1 MLSALR
7 YLSKFGSFNK
17 RKLSIQ
23 HMDGYLFGAIV
34 CAAVIVA
41 FMLCRH
47 ALAIG
52 TYFNLLDV
60 PGDRKKHKHITP
72 LMGGIVILAAVLPA
86 AFAIITFVTPEAH
99 HTKLLVWSAV
109 VAGMTIIGILDDR
122 HSLSPRVRLLASFAI
137 FGIAAYIEPIFNVRV
152 LDFDY
157 PSFSLGLGTRG
168 IAVAFTVLCC
178 VGLVNAVNMADGKN
192 GLVIGLCIGWL
203 TLLAT
208 RAPESFLSLLS
219 LLIAVLLMLLAF
231 NLRSKLFLGDGGSY
245 GLAAAIGLIAIGIYN
260 SPGTHATRA
269 IAAEELMLLLAI
281 PVIDSFRLTFKRIR
295 RGQSP
300 MAADRDHLH
309 HHLQDRFGWPYGLL
323 IYWLVAFSPVLCYF
337 TAMLFK

>member
-1 MLSALR
+1 
-7 YLSKFGSFNK
+7 
-17 RKLSIQ
+17 
-23 HMDGYLFGAIV
+23 MDGYLFGAIV

-41 FMLCRH
+41 FILCRH

-60 PGDRKKHKHITP
+60 PGDRKKHKHVTP
-72 LMGGIVILAAVLPA
+72 LMGGIVILAAVIPA
-86 AFAIITFVTPEAH
+86 AFAIITFVTSESHRA
-99 HTKLLVWSAV
+99 KLLVWSAA

-122 HSLSPRVRLLASFAI
+122 HSLSPRARLLASFAI

-152 LDFDY
+152 LDFEY
-157 PSFSLGLGTRG
+157 PSFTLGLGTRG

-208 RAPESFLSLLS
+208 RAPESLLALVG
-219 LLIAVLLMLLAF
+219 LLIAVLLILLAF
-231 NLRSKLFLGDGGSY
+231 NLRGKLFLGDGGAY
-245 GLAAAIGLIAIGIYN
+245 GLAATIGVIAIAIYN
-260 SPGTHATRA
+260 SPGPHATRA
-269 IAAEELMLLLAI
+269 IAAEELMLLFSV
-281 PVIDSFRLTFKRIR
+281 PVFDSFRLAIKRIM

-309 HHLQDRFGWPYGLL
+309 HHLQDRFGWPSGLL
-323 IYWLVAFSPVLCYF
+323 MYWTVALIPALLLISFQLN
-337 TAMLFK
+337 

>member
-7 YLSKFGSFNK
+7 YLSKFGSINK

-72 LMGGIVILAAVLPA
+72 LMGGIVILAAVMPA

-152 LDFDY
+152 LDFEF
-157 PSFSLGLGTRG
+157 PSFTLGLGTRG
-168 IAVAFTVLCC
+168 IAIAFTILCC

-208 RAPESFLSLLS
+208 RAPESFLPLIG
-219 LLIAVLLMLLAF
+219 LLIAVLLVLLAF
-231 NLRSKLFLGDGGSY
+231 NLRSKLFLGDGGAY
-245 GLAAAIGLIAIGIYN
+245 GLAAAIGVIAVAIYN
-260 SPGTHATRA
+260 NPGPHATRA
-269 IAAEELMLLLAI
+269 MAAEELLLLFSI
-281 PVIDSFRLTFKRIR
+281 PVLDSFRLVYRR
-295 RGQSP
+295 MQRGQSP
-300 MAADRDHLH
+300 MMPDRDHLH
-309 HHLQDRFGWPYGLL
+309 HHFQDHFGWPLGLI
-323 IYWLVAFSPVLCYF
+323 IYWCFALSPFAVFSL
-337 TAMLFK
+337 L

>member
-1 MLSALR
+1 
-7 YLSKFGSFNK
+7 
-17 RKLSIQ
+17 
-23 HMDGYLFGAIV
+23 MDGYLFGAIV

-72 LMGGIVILAAVLPA
+72 LMGGIVILAAVIPA
-86 AFAIITFVTPEAH
+86 ALAIISFVAPETHRA
-99 HTKLLVWSAV
+99 KLLVWSAAV
-109 VAGMTIIGILDDR
+109 SGMTIIGILDDR
-122 HSLSPRVRLLASFAI
+122 HSLSPRARLLASFAI

-152 LDFDY
+152 LDFEY
-157 PSFSLGLGTRG
+157 PSFTLGLGTRG
-168 IAVAFTVLCC
+168 IAIAFTVLCC

-208 RAPESFLSLLS
+208 RAPESLLALVG
-219 LLIAVLLMLLAF
+219 LLIAVLLILLAF
-231 NLRSKLFLGDGGSY
+231 NLRGKLFLGDGGAY
-245 GLAAAIGLIAIGIYN
+245 GLAAAIGVIAIAIYN
-260 SPGTHATRA
+260 SPGPHATRA
-269 IAAEELMLLLAI
+269 MAAEELMLLFAI
-281 PVIDSFRLTFKRIR
+281 PVLDSFRLTVKRLK

-309 HHLQDRFGWPYGLL
+309 HHLQDRIGWPSGL
-323 IYWLVAFSPVLCYF
+323 IFYWIISILPLTIFIGLK
-337 TAMLFK
+337 TI